1 MGHKFSKVRRI
12 IIRCVIILSLL
23 VLFMLFITGV
33 PIRIDADAFEIVFRE
48 DSLNLSH
55 MRYERV
61 IMRGRYRIVPFSG
74 GRHRFRGTIYIEGHP
89 ITYAQPLMLD
99 LFQRPGDNFR
109 TGFLQYR
116 PNFNTFGTLY
126 TRPFFRHPW
135 LIVVGGGSDG
145 GSWAGDLWDSP
156 VIVPNATNR
165 LEAICT
171 ISFFIVTY

>member
-1 MGHKFSKVRRI
+1 MERKFSKVRRI

-23 VLFMLFITGV
+23 VLFMVFITGV
-33 PIRIDADAFEIVFRE
+33 PIRIEVNAFEVILRE
-48 DSLNLSH
+48 DSLNPSH

-61 IMRGRYRIVPFSG
+61 IIRGRYRIVPFD
-74 GRHRFRGTIYIEGHP
+74 RHRFRGTIYIEGHP

-99 LFQRPGDNFR
+99 LFRRPGDNFR
-109 TGFLQYR
+109 TGFLQYH

-145 GSWAGDLWDSP
+145 GSWAGDLWDST

-171 ISFFIVTY
+171 ISFFIRAY